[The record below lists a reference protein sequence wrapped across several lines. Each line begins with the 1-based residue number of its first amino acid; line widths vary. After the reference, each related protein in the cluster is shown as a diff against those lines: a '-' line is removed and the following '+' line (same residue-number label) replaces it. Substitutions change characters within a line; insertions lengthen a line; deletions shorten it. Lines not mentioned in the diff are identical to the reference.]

1 MFNRKDD
8 SPISGSREAKVSINP
23 SYEWDEDA
31 KALNVSH
38 RELEVFALLVD
49 GHDNKEIAQILGIQY
64 QSVKN
69 HVSSLYRKLK
79 AKNMAQAMKLLLFG
93 NFIKVEVVGEDW
105 WVSEFD
111 KEKWMK
117 YTQWLLD
124 PSNSQVSEKERN
136 QTKKFLLEFGLYGK
150 LYDERLKELRKSENG
165 DNRE

>member
-1 MFNRKDD
+1 MFDRKNE
-8 SPISGSREAKVSINP
+8 SPISDAKDAKVSINP
-23 SYEWDEDA
+23 SYEWDENV

-69 HVSSLYRKLK
+69 HISSLYKKLK

-105 WVSEFD
+105 MKFEFD
-111 KEKWMK
+111 KKKWIMHTK
-117 YTQWLLD
+117 WLLD
-124 PSNSQVSEKERN
+124 PSNPRVTERERN
-136 QTKKFLLEFGLYGK
+136 ETKKFLLDFGLYGK
-150 LYDERLKELRKSENG
+150 LYDDRLEELRQSEN
-165 DNRE
+165 DET